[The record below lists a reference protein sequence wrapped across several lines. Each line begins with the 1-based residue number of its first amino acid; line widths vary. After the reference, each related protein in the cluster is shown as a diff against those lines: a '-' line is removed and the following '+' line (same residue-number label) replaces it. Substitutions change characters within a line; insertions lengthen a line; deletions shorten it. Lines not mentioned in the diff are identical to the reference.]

1 MEKGR
6 FRSGSCRWAK
16 CEDGYAA
23 CARMRIWRG
32 VTDGARCC
40 PKAPAQSR
48 FARTSVQEHDRPR
61 TFTHIGARTLS
72 RVVWGSTATMRTSTC
87 HCARIPCRVGYRA
100 VWDTVPR
107 QLCPRALAGRCRV
120 ALGTVQ
126 ELHVRST
133 GIVLCPPLNTQHGH
147 DRQTCIGL
155 PRLSCSSTSSTTP
168 CPRTRCQTR
177 WPSWIWP
184 SGSGLDAS
192 DSGDSG
198 LSDIADVRACVGV
211 VARECARNVH
221 ARTRVR
227 AVW

>member
-1 MEKGR
+1 MALAVAPKHLR
-6 FRSGSCRWAK
+6 NRDLHAHRCRN
-16 CEDGYAA
+16 
-23 CARMRIWRG
+23 MI
-32 VTDGARCC
+32 
-40 PKAPAQSR
+40 
-48 FARTSVQEHDRPR
+48 DRA
-61 TFTHIGARTLS
+61 HSHASARTLS

-87 HCARIPCRVGYRA
+87 HCALAHAIAHGYRAAWDTMPRGIPCRVGYRA

-107 QLCPRALAGRCRV
+107 GIPCGVGYRAPPASSTSASW
-120 ALGTVQ
+120 ALSGCTRYCARAARKEYRHRTVPAAK
-126 ELHVRST
+126 HATRT
-133 GIVLCPPLNTQHGH
+133 RP
-147 DRQTCIGL
+147 TCIGL

-177 WPSWIWP
+177 WPSWILP

-211 VARECARNVH
+211 VARACARNVH